1 MSYSIKMKNKVKWN
15 IINISRN
22 VYGRIE
28 QYRIHEY
35 YLDKVNYRVAKQLR
49 KKLKINNCIY
59 FNNNDTM

>member
-1 MSYSIKMKNKVKWN
+1 MFYSIKIKNKIKWN

-35 YLDKVNYRVAKQLR
+35 YLDKVNYRVA
-49 KKLKINNCIY
+49 I
-59 FNNNDTM
+59 